1 MTENILFSLC
11 IILLNIFS
19 KSMLNLCSK
28 SKKRIMKLAFKLTS
42 FLSVTFL
49 SFFCIS
55 SKKEEI
61 KVAEVE
67 VETKK

>member
-28 SKKRIMKLAFKLTS
+28 SKKHIMKLAFKLTS
-42 FLSVTFL
+42 FLLVTFL
-49 SFFCIS
+49 SFSRIS

>member
-1 MTENILFSLC
+1 
-11 IILLNIFS
+11 
-19 KSMLNLCSK
+19 
-28 SKKRIMKLAFKLTS
+28 MKLAFKLTS
-42 FLSVTFL
+42 FLLVTFL
-49 SFFCIS
+49 SFSCIS